1 MFHFSNKLWWAM
13 KSGYCTIMWNG
24 RVHGASEMNHYEPHQ
39 RPVFIQR
46 RWCCAYGEIGME
58 SSIMSSSGKP
68 NYSFQQ
74 VLLPVR
80 PAEGS
85 TQWKLSGTSQKCI
98 IFLQDNVRLH
108 VSLMTRQKLTAWL
121 EVLIHLPYSPDVAPL
136 DNHLFWS
143 LQNSFN
149 GKKFQFLG
157 RLEKAPVTVLCSKR

>member
-1 MFHFSNKLWWAM
+1 MFHVPNKLWWAM

-24 RVHGASEMNHYEPHQ
+24 RVHRASEMNHREPHQ

-46 RWCCAYGEIGME
+46 RLCYVYGEIGME

-80 PAEGS
+80 PTEGS
-85 TQWKLSGTSQKCI
+85 TQWKASEISQKCI
-98 IFLQDNVRLH
+98 IFLQDNVTLH

-121 EVLIHLPYSPDVAPL
+121 GNYDFICPIHQMLHLWYPFVLV
-136 DNHLFWS
+136 FT
-143 LQNSFN
+143 
-149 GKKFQFLG
+149 KFF
-157 RLEKAPVTVLCSKR
+157 